1 MAAPIDPPAPNTSVR
16 FPFKLDELTTIASYF
31 LAGAWPAPVFK
42 TTDERQW
49 RKRTPWTTRAFSAHT
64 NPLQLSRIRRMDS
77 PPLLFCPAR
86 SVGKNPVLP
95 PGRVDLGSAAQFW
108 TAAVSL
114 LISGVQPG
122 DAATRRQRVM
132 KTETSAVNVAKA
144 HIEAWS
150 SH

>member
-31 LAGAWPAPVFK
+31 LTGAWPAPVFK

-49 RKRTPWTTRAFSAHT
+49 RKRTPWTTQGILSAHESASAE
-64 NPLQLSRIRRMDS
+64 PHSPYALAPALVLPREIRRKK
-77 PPLLFCPAR
+77 PGAAPR
-86 SVGKNPVLP
+86 SGGFGQRRPVLDR
-95 PGRVDLGSAAQFW
+95 G
-108 TAAVSL
+108 
-114 LISGVQPG
+114 GVVTDIRRPNPG

-144 HIEAWS
+144 
-150 SH
+150 